1 MPEFTTEQARAVA
14 QRLRKNGEGC
24 TCMAYGPTEC
34 ACGAEW
40 GHDYTDQG
48 AVIIDALVAEVERLT
63 NQTKAIGAAI
73 SNAGL
78 TLVKTQH
85 GYQMLK
91 LGKIEAQTEE
101 QEGTK

>member
-1 MPEFTTEQARAVA
+1 MTTLDQARAVA

-63 NQTKAIGAAI
+63 HNNHVLNEALWQATGDDEQHVNAYIA
-73 SNAGL
+73 SNGE
-78 TLVKTQH
+78 
-85 GYQMLK
+85 LK
-91 LGKIEAQTEE
+91 
-101 QEGTK
+101 